1 MAKNKQ
7 LITAM
12 DNDQGKD
19 TRDGKFKR
27 FSAPNEM
34 RKGGFP
40 FGSLFVP
47 SEFDSDRIYVTI
59 SNKPPKGFDLESLPE
74 AE

>member
-1 MAKNKQ
+1 MAKKQ
-7 LITAM
+7 TYVTTM
-12 DNDQGKD
+12 DNDEGKD

-34 RKGGFP
+34 RKGGFV

-47 SEFDSDRIYVTI
+47 SEFDSDKIYVTI
-59 SNKPPKGFDLESLPE
+59 SSKPPKGFDLESLPE